1 MILVTLEATFFG
13 NTMMGKSVTRT
24 SGEKVRA
31 VLKF

>member
-13 NTMMGKSVTRT
+13 NMMMGKSVTRT

-31 VLKF
+31 ALKF